1 MSKQNP
7 SDGVESPVHH
17 EPLVSE
23 TLKEGAE
30 RSRRRAEHTDQK
42 AEGDDRLVDEE
53 EPLKR
58 HGDALQHGT
67 GNRHGVHERDRRPN
81 SGG

>member
-1 MSKQNP
+1 MAQKDP

-30 RSRRRAEHTDQK
+30 RSQQRAER
-42 AEGDDRLVDEE
+42 AERETARERLVEE
-53 EPLKR
+53 DEPLKR
-58 HGDALQHGT
+58 HGDALESGT
-67 GNRHGVHERDRRPN
+67 GNRHGVHEGDRRPN
-81 SGG
+81 DDQ